1 MMVSERLQQGRW
13 MGYTKDHVLHG
24 EGYEGGGGED
34 YTKGKKRNRNEKIQK
49 VGN

>member
-1 MMVSERLQQGRW
+1 

-24 EGYEGGGGED
+24 EGYEGGAED